1 MRIGDRWGVEL
12 NVRCNLG
19 TLSAYFVRLNSRL
32 GFTPAHNRK
41 LQNMT
46 YLHTIGIDVSKNW
59 FDYAHFSQI
68 SSQLPMKLK
77 KYQSGSLH
85 KTGQFQN
92 SSDDVNKFI
101 TEFESLKDSILIIIE
116 PTGGYERLLLERLV
130 DEGFACHRVD
140 TAKSKKFLSS
150 LHQSK
155 TDKIDAKG
163 LAYYGFIQQETCI
176 KYVKPEESQLK
187 LAALASLRA
196 DIVVQKA
203 AMLCREQHP
212 SFSLVK
218 DKINSL
224 IAEFEKQLA
233 IIDTEIEGLISN
245 DEVLVVKKEVLLG
258 MKGIGKITAQS
269 LLINLPELGLLN
281 RKQIAALAGVAPHMK
296 ESGLKKRKSFVFG
309 GRTCIKRQ
317 LFTCAMSARQHDK
330 AMKSFYETLIANS
343 KPKMV
348 ALMAVMRK
356 LIVIANAKIRDKM
369 AKIALNRQEITAL
382 DV

>member
-1 MRIGDRWGVEL
+1 
-12 NVRCNLG
+12 
-19 TLSAYFVRLNSRL
+19 
-32 GFTPAHNRK
+32 
-41 LQNMT
+41 MT

-68 SSQLPMKLK
+68 SLSSSFKLK

-92 SSDDVNKFI
+92 NSEDVDKFI
-101 TEFESLKDSILIIIE
+101 AEFNGLKDSILIIIE

-163 LAYYGFIQQETCI
+163 LAYYGFIQQETCV
-176 KYVKPEESQLK
+176 KYVKPEENQLK
-187 LAALASLRA
+187 LVALSSLRA

-212 SFSLVK
+212 SFSFVK

-233 IIDTEIEGLISN
+233 IIDTEIESLISN
-245 DEVLVVKKEVLLG
+245 NEALLVKKEVLLG
-258 MKGIGKITAQS
+258 MKGIGKITSQS

-281 RKQIAALAGVAPHMK
+281 RKQIASLAGVAPHMK
-296 ESGLKKRKSFVFG
+296 ESGLKKRKSYVFG

-330 AMKSFYETLIANS
+330 EMKSFYETLIANS

-356 LIVIANAKIRDKM
+356 LIVIANAKIRDEL
-369 AKIALNRQEITAL
+369 AKIALNTQNKAVIA
-382 DV
+382 V